1 MTIPAIS
8 NVWSSACFATGE
20 ETETKRSGLGVRI
33 VRKATPFS
41 ALPGVARP
49 QASLTSS

>member
-8 NVWSSACFATGE
+8 NVWSSVFLATGE
-20 ETETKRSGLGVRI
+20 ETETRRSGVGVRI

-41 ALPGVARP
+41 ALAGVARA
-49 QASLTSS
+49 QALLTPS